1 MVSKKEIDTMVSRTA
16 DSLFNAAMMDEV
28 PSMAACVDFGL
39 DGPDFEL
46 KYGILQKL
54 IRWGLVTADKLHEV
68 VGEALKSH
76 LVKHLDI
83 DVTFTTA
90 YDLF

>member
-1 MVSKKEIDTMVSRTA
+1 MVSRTA
-16 DSLFNAAMMDEV
+16 DSLFNNAMSDEV
-28 PSMAACVDFGL
+28 PSSGALVDFGL

-54 IRWGLVTADKLHEV
+54 IRRGLVTADELHEV
-68 VGEALKSH
+68 AGEGDEITE
-76 LVKHLDI
+76 LVKKHLDI
-83 DVTFTTA
+83 DVSFTTA